1 VCADIVVAQGRAP
14 APGLGRSLLPGAGP
28 VERAGAIGTLVSIY
42 TRDPDGSLIEL
53 ARHDPIRG
61 FVFPPKTTMLLRL
74 LDYLGS
80 FGFAQRAAARVRPFR
95 AKRLKLMKHSMM

>member
-1 VCADIVVAQGRAP
+1 MRRCALILSLPKAEHP
-14 APGLGRSLLPGAGP
+14 TPGSADLCFLARP

-61 FVFPPKTTMLLRL
+61 FAFPPKTAMRLRL

-80 FGFAQRAAARVRPFR
+80 FGFAQRAAARVGPFGR
-95 AKRLKLMKHSMM
+95 SDSS